1 MLPWKNITNNAIKRE
16 TICIVCC
23 RNNLYKNLWYKKKNP
38 TFSNIDA
45 IEGFIGTE
53 SYKKISSC
61 QFHDDWFKNL
71 KENNFIDTGTKK
83 KIPEETIKL
92 LKMQKDMMVKQL
104 IQFPSLYYTKSHF
117 PLEVSQRAFDHLWRM
132 CESYELWCKET
143 KQKNLIIL
151 NIID

>member
-1 MLPWKNITNNAIKRE
+1 LS
-16 TICIVCC
+16 
-23 RNNLYKNLWYKKKNP
+23 YKKKNP

-53 SYKKISSC
+53 SYKKISSG

-71 KENNFIDTGTKK
+71 KENDFIDIDTKK

-143 KQKNLIIL
+143 KQPELMIL
-151 NIID
+151 KIID